1 MARFSNSSSKTFLST
16 ERINKVFKEYET
28 KLGETKVDQFMST
41 LGFQRKGTQKKYWT
55 RIQIFS
61 EVMES
66 RPTPNT
72 GTKLI
77 KLCVATLKRYY
88 PRSEKKDI

>member
-55 RIQIFS
+55 RIQIFLK
-61 EVMES
+61 VMNS
-66 RPTPNT
+66 RTAPNT

-77 KLCVATLKRYY
+77 KLYVATLKKILPQIR
-88 PRSEKKDI
+88 KKDI